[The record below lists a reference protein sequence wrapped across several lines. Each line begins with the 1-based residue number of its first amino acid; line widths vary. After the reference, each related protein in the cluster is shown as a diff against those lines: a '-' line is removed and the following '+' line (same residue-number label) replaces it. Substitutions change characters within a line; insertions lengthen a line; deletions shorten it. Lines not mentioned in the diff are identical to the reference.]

1 MEPSKPVKKNQRIS
15 AKNISKIYGT
25 KPFKLNVKTNG
36 DGKLSYKSDNKKV
49 VTISSSGKVTVK
61 NYGKAKIT
69 IKASA
74 TGKYNEAF
82 KTITFE
88 VRPKKA
94 VISKVSAAGKG
105 RMKVTWKK
113 DSRVTGYQ
121 IVYARNSKFTK
132 GKKYVSVKNAKTIT
146 KTVSKLKKGT
156 KYFVKV
162 RSYKTVKN
170 HKYYSS
176 YSKVKS
182 VRIK

>member
-1 MEPSKPVKKNQRIS
+1 MKKNQTIR
-15 AKNISKIYGT
+15 ARNISKIYGT
-25 KPFKLNVKTNG
+25 KPYKLNVKTNG

-49 VTISSSGKVTVK
+49 VTISSSGKVTVR

-69 IKASA
+69 IKAAA
-74 TGKYNEAF
+74 TSKYNAAS

-94 VISKVSAAGKG
+94 VISKVTAEGKG
-105 RMKVTWKK
+105 RMQVTWRK

-121 IVYARNSKFTK
+121 IVYAKNSKFTK
-132 GKKYVSVKNAKTIT
+132 GKKYFSVKNAKTIT

-156 KYFVKV
+156 KYYVKV

-170 HKYYSS
+170 QKYYSS
-176 YSKVKS
+176 YSRVNT